1 MSTMSV
7 GQEWID
13 RLFARKEGLRPM
25 ESEIID
31 LLLFDHTTRQGI
43 LWCTDDY
50 KQLGCGFSSGDSIVA
65 RMVTG
70 DNAGLVRPRA
80 AKTIDEQRARARDKA
95 EVFTPSWICNAQNNL
110 IDNEWFG
117 RDDVFNRELTLDD
130 GSHSWQTTTEPI
142 AFPEGKTW
150 CDYVNENR
158 MEIAC
163 GEAPYIASLYDA
175 ATGEPIAVG
184 ERIGLLDRKLRIV
197 SENVDDSTAWLDASQ
212 SAFMSTYGYEWQG
225 DNLLLARKNL
235 VATFIDHFDAKFH
248 KLPMLKSI
256 RYVAYIVSWNIWQ
269 MDGLK
274 GVVPNSC
281 GIKPS
286 PVLDMFAGQQMQPCQ
301 GCKNDDIRHH
311 NGTYCLIKDWG
322 AKASKQKIRF
332 IDLIK

>member
-1 MSTMSV
+1 MSV

-13 RLFARKEGLRPM
+13 SLFARKEGLRPM

-50 KQLGCGFSSGDSIVA
+50 EQLGNGFSSGDSIVA
-65 RMVTG
+65 TMVTG
-70 DNAGLVRPRA
+70 DNAGRVRPRA
-80 AKTIDEQRARARDKA
+80 AKTLDEQKARARDKA

-117 RDDVFNRELTLDD
+117 RADVFNKEMTLNE
-130 GSHSWQTTTEPI
+130 GSHSWLATTEPI
-142 AFPEGKTW
+142 TFPEGKTW
-150 CDYVNENR
+150 HDYVNENR
-158 MEIAC
+158 MEITC

-175 ATGEPIAVG
+175 ATGNPIAIG

-197 SENVDDSTAWLDASQ
+197 SENVDESTAWLEAAQ
-212 SAFMSTYGYEWQG
+212 SAFKSIYGYEWQG

-235 VATFIDHFDAKFH
+235 VATFIDYFEAKFH
-248 KLPMLKSI
+248 KLPQLKSI
-256 RYVAYIVSWNIWQ
+256 RYIAYIVSWNLWQ

-274 GVVPNSC
+274 GVIPNSC

-286 PVLDMFAGQQMQPCQ
+286 PQLSIFDSPEMLPCK
-301 GCKNDDIRHH
+301 GCKDDDIRHH
-311 NGTYCLIKDWG
+311 NGTYCLIRDWG
-322 AKASKQKIRF
+322 AKPPKDKIRF